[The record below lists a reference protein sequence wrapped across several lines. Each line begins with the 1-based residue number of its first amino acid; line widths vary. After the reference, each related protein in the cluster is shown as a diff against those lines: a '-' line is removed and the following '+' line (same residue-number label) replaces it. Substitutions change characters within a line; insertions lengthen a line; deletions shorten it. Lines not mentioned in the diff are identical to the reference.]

1 MTDKTDAMMHHKQI
15 MLTVSDI
22 KLMQSICQ
30 NVKLK
35 YFES

>member
-1 MTDKTDAMMHHKQI
+1 MMHHKQI
-15 MLTVSDI
+15 ILTVSDI

-30 NVKLK
+30 NVESE

>member
-1 MTDKTDAMMHHKQI
+1 MTDETDAMMHHKQI
-15 MLTVSDI
+15 TLTMSDI

-30 NVKLK
+30 NVKSE

>member
-1 MTDKTDAMMHHKQI
+1 MTDRTDVMMHHKQI
-15 MLTVSDI
+15 ILTVFDI